1 MAETV
6 AWELVVSP
14 ANMSLSFLVSL
25 FFGLCWSVNVCC
37 VSVIACICR
46 CTFHNLLFFRFP
58 LCLYV
63 CLYLPLDLS
72 QSVCLLDLC
81 ICLYGIGCPS
91 KGFCF
96 YFSRVSRWGI
106 YLASTSS
113 SLSVT
118 FYLLCL
124 IFSLCIPKRNSS
136 SRHPFRSPFIIGLQ
150 VSSWPCIKQKEVNY
164 VIYVCWRTCQRANC
178 GICTECCC
186 TTRKWIQFA
195 ARVSWRMANGLLCL
209 GEC

>member
-1 MAETV
+1 M
-6 AWELVVSP
+6 
-14 ANMSLSFLVSL
+14 
-25 FFGLCWSVNVCC
+25 CC

-96 YFSRVSRWGI
+96 YFSRISRWGI

-118 FYLLCL
+118 FYVS
-124 IFSLCIPKRNSS
+124 FSLCV
-136 SRHPFRSPFIIGLQ
+136 FRSVILHLAIPFALLSCIGLQ
-150 VSSWPCIKQKEVNY
+150 VSSWPCIKQKEVKY
-164 VIYVCWRTCQRANC
+164 AIYVC
-178 GICTECCC
+178 
-186 TTRKWIQFA
+186 
-195 ARVSWRMANGLLCL
+195 
-209 GEC
+209 